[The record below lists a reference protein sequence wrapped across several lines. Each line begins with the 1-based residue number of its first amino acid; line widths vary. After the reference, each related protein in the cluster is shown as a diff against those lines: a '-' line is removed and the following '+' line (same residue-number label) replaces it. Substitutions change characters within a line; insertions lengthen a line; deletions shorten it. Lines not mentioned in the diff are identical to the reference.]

1 MSLIGVRELRE
12 QTSEVI
18 RRVRE
23 ERAEYVVTYQ
33 GRPVAVILPLDT
45 ERAETEMVK
54 AGKNAVLGNW
64 ERYERLAEEIRS
76 AWPSDLST
84 QDVID
89 AIRR

>member
-23 ERAEYVVTYQ
+23 ERAEYLVTYQ
-33 GRPVAVILPLDT
+33 GKPVAVILPVD
-45 ERAETEMVK
+45 AEQAEAEMVK
-54 AGKNAVLGNW
+54 AGKSAVLGDW

-76 AWPSDLST
+76 AWPSGLST
-84 QDVID
+84 QDLID
-89 AIRR
+89 AVRR

>member
-45 ERAETEMVK
+45 EQAEVEMVK
-54 AGKNAVLGNW
+54 ASKNAVLGDW

-76 AWPSDLST
+76 AWPSDLAT
-84 QDVID
+84 QDLID